1 MDITT
6 IVLNQTKTLRTTRN
20 VMKLSE
26 RPRSRNYTTD
36 PRDNVNQIFHLDNG
50 GGHALR
56 GHKWKLTQKKVRSDF

>member
-6 IVLNQTKTLRTTRN
+6 VVLNQTKTLRTTRN

-36 PRDNVNQIFHLDNG
+36 PRDNVNQIFSSG
-50 GGHALR
+50 QWRWACFER
-56 GHKWKLTQKKVRSDF
+56 TQMEAD